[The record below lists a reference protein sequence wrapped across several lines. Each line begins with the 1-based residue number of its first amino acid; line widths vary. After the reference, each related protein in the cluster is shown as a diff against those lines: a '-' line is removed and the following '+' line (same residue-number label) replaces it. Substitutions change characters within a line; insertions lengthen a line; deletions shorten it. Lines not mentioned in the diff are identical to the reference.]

1 MTDNEQINV
10 VVTVDFSEAIMTRL
24 REISPRLN
32 VKKYTS
38 AVPDNVW
45 STAEVLYTSRIFPAP
60 EDAPMLRW
68 IQLNSAGLER
78 AMQHPVVKTGA
89 VQVTSASGIHA
100 QQIANYCLMMMLAFN
115 YKLPAMMRY
124 QQRAEWPDDKF
135 SIFKPV
141 DMAKQT
147 LGLVGYGSIAREL
160 ARLAQTLGMR
170 VLATKRDIKKT
181 AETRTDYVQ
190 EGTGD
195 SDGSIPERIYP
206 SETLPSMVGECDYL
220 VVTVPLTD
228 QTRHMVDAAVL
239 DAMKPNAVLINI
251 ARGAVVDE
259 QALIHA
265 LQTGTIGGAGLDV
278 FEKEPLPADSPLWQ
292 MDNVII
298 SPHVSGNS
306 DDYLDKAA
314 DLFAENLKRYLDNKP
329 LYNQLDRDEGY

>member
-78 AMQHPVVKTGA
+78 AMQHPVVKTDA

-115 YKLPAMMRY
+115 YKLPTMMRY

-141 DMAKQT
+141 DMNKQT

-181 AETRTDYVQ
+181 AETRTDYAQ
-190 EGTGD
+190 TGTGD

-220 VVTVPLTD
+220 MVNVPLTD
-228 QTRHMVDAAVL
+228 QTRHMVDEAVL
-239 DAMKPNAVLINI
+239 NAMKPSAVLINI

-278 FEKEPLPADSPLWQ
+278 FEKEPLPADSPLWH